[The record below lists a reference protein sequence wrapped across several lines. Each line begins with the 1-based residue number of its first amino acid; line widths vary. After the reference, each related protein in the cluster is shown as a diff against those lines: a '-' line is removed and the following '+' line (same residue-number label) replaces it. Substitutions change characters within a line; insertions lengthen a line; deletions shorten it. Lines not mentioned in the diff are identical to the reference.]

1 MTTEKRRLLRVYRSM
16 IKRAAHAPRG
26 KKQSRLAALRG
37 WVHRQMKR
45 EVTNDRSGHPQRR
58 LV

>member
-1 MTTEKRRLLRVYRSM
+1 MTSERRKLLRVYRSM

-37 WVHRQMKR
+37 WVHRQLKR
-45 EVTNDRSGHPQRR
+45 ETTNDR
-58 LV
+58 